1 VDIQE
6 LLVTLDVMGGTVQLI
21 PDMATAAA
29 LSNERAL
36 IRLAD
41 VVVVV
46 AAPGSDVPAAV
57 AAMVQC
63 PVVRSILHP
72 ITKLFCDRL
81 ADSLWELDKLRVDG
95 LGKMGF
101 WLGIPQISVPT
112 HAGFSA
118 AARPAVPPE
127 VTPAHARMASLAVV
141 RVESG
146 LAAAMFAARI
156 MAQAAALVRVALL
169 TLVGLADSAAPSLC
183 LPTQDTG
190 RKQHSSLDPTAH
202 SAHRRGRRTNF
213 SYSSR
218 IRREH
223 QD

>member
-1 VDIQE
+1 M
-6 LLVTLDVMGGTVQLI
+6 TLDVMGGTVQLI

-46 AAPGSDVPAAV
+46 AAPGSGVPAAV

-72 ITKLFCDRL
+72 DLKINHQAFCQPMALF
-81 ADSLWELDKLRVDG
+81 SLGLDKPRADG
-95 LGKMGF
+95 
-101 WLGIPQISVPT
+101 WVYEYAQISVPT

-118 AARPAVPPE
+118 ATRPAVPPE
-127 VTPAHARMASLAVV
+127 VTPADALVASLAVV

-156 MAQAAALVRVALL
+156 MAQAAALVRVVLL
-169 TLVGLADSAAPSLC
+169 PLVAW
-183 LPTQDTG
+183 
-190 RKQHSSLDPTAH
+190 PTAQL
-202 SAHRRGRRTNF
+202 SLPRTLPQGTLLGIPYRRLST
-213 SYSSR
+213 S
-218 IRREH
+218 
-223 QD
+223 